1 VYDPFAIDRRLREVA
16 RAWLAWR
23 RALRRGSGEDHRFEH
38 LGAFASA
45 ELIRELD
52 GARAVDPLA
61 PSLRAWALR
70 LHLEHQTR
78 DLVAARE
85 RAFRTER
92 HPLESPASG
101 KFTLRE
107 LLEAALAD
115 TKGARGAWFDAIGLH
130 AAKTAELEMRRWERH
145 AELSNALGDAAVDP
159 NAPARADIVARAR
172 AMLERTDDAFA
183 ELGVRSLASLVERG
197 LGRGSTAAWPA
208 RLTTRSL
215 AGLFDEAK
223 WFEHVALE
231 FEELPQPFGA
241 SSFLRGLVA
250 LGAALR
256 SALVPASLPFATGHD
271 PFDLRG
277 ATFGALFA
285 LVPSGES
292 FARRKLG
299 VPRSR
304 LSDHRRE
311 LSRVLLVG
319 ARTSALR
326 VVLREPT
333 LSGAETLRRAYP
345 ELVFRALRVELAP
358 RTAAVLLRSRLSDLE
373 RFAALLSAVAR
384 AKRLE
389 NVHDEDWYRNP
400 RAVEELR
407 ETARHGLDRV
417 KDDELD
423 LGLRELGHACAGAA

>member
-1 VYDPFAIDRRLREVA
+1 VYDPFALDRRLRETA

-23 RALRRGSGEDHRFEH
+23 RALRRGAGEEHRFER
-38 LGAFASA
+38 LGAFATA
-45 ELIRELD
+45 ELVGELEI
-52 GARAVDPLA
+52 ASSVDPLA
-61 PSLRAWALR
+61 PSLWAWALR
-70 LHLEHQTR
+70 LYLEHQTK

-85 RAFRTER
+85 RAFRAER
-92 HPLESPASG
+92 HALEGPDSG

-107 LLEAALAD
+107 LLGAALAD
-115 TKGARGAWFDAIGLH
+115 TKGARGAWFDAVGQS
-130 AAKTAELEMRRWERH
+130 AAKASELELRRWERRV
-145 AELSNALGDAAVDP
+145 ELSTALGDAAAAPSSAARVDV
-159 NAPARADIVARAR
+159 AARAHAVLDQ
-172 AMLERTDDAFA
+172 TDDAFA
-183 ELGVRSLASLVERG
+183 ALGVTSLAALVENG
-197 LGRGSTAAWPA
+197 LGRHATAAWPS

-231 FEELPQPFGA
+231 LDELPEPFGA

-250 LGAALR
+250 LGTALR
-256 SALVPASLPFATGHD
+256 ASLVSRSLPFVTSHD

-299 VPRSR
+299 VARSR

-311 LSRVLLVG
+311 LARVLLVG

-326 VVLREPT
+326 VLLREAT
-333 LSGAETLRRAYP
+333 SGGSETLRRAYP
-345 ELVFRALRVELAP
+345 ELTLRALGVELTP
-358 RTAAVLLRSRLSDLE
+358 RAAAVLVRSRVSDPE
-373 RFAALLSAVAR
+373 RFAGLLGAVAR
-384 AKRLE
+384 AKRFQ

-407 ETARHGLDRV
+407 ETARHASDRV
-417 KDDELD
+417 EESELD
-423 LGLRELGHACAGAA
+423 LGLAELRTLCASAV